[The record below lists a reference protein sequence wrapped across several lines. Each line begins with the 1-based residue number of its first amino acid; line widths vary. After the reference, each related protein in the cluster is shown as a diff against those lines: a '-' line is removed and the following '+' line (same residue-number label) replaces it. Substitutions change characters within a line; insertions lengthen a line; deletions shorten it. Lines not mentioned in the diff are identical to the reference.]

1 MCSAA
6 EPSRCIAIEALST
19 GSAMPQTVLFKGYT
33 VSGAA
38 RRQDGHW
45 HACYLIEKDRRLIQK
60 AGFLLSD
67 CAVSAA
73 EHAALLRALQWIN
86 QRDDEQG

>member
-1 MCSAA
+1 
-6 EPSRCIAIEALST
+6 
-19 GSAMPQTVLFKGYT
+19 MPQTVLFKGYT

-38 RRQDGHW
+38 REHEGNW
-45 HACYLIEKDRRLIQK
+45 HAVYRIEKDRRLMQK
-60 AGFLLSD
+60 AGFMLSH

-86 QRDDEQG
+86 QREEDG

>member
-1 MCSAA
+1 
-6 EPSRCIAIEALST
+6 
-19 GSAMPQTVLFKGYT
+19 MPQTVLFKGYK

-38 RRQDGHW
+38 HEHEGRW
-45 HACYLIEKDRRLIQK
+45 HACYVIEKDRRLVQK
-60 AGFLLSD
+60 AGFVLSH

-86 QRDDEQG
+86 QMDDA

>member
-1 MCSAA
+1 
-6 EPSRCIAIEALST
+6 
-19 GSAMPQTVLFKGYT
+19 MPQTVLFKGYT

-38 RRQDGHW
+38 REHEGNW
-45 HACYLIEKDRRLIQK
+45 HASYLIEKDRRLIQK
-60 AGFLLSD
+60 AGFVLSH

-86 QRDDEQG
+86 QREEDG